1 MQIIKE
7 IDFSILPEE
16 ARREL
21 IDFYEFLLEK
31 YVRRRK
37 NARKEAFFSIVEK
50 HSFTLPPTYRFDR
63 EELYEK

>member
-37 NARKEAFFSIVEK
+37 NARKETFFSMIKK
-50 HSFTLPPTYRFDR
+50 HSFTLPSTYRFNR
-63 EELYEK
+63 EELYER

>member
-21 IDFYEFLLEK
+21 IDFYEFLLENMLNEEK
-31 YVRRRK
+31 MQEKKR
-37 NARKEAFFSIVEK
+37 FF
-50 HSFTLPPTYRFDR
+50 L
-63 EELYEK
+63 